1 MKKIYVPILLSILAC
16 IMYGCGKGNS
26 ESENIYVHENI
37 STVSS
42 TESTPMATD
51 ATTNTAVITAEQ
63 QSVND
68 IPRIG
73 APLYYRKLVGNIE
86 IPDFG
91 EYDAS
96 SLADIVAFEESMLHD
111 SVGVIEGEI
120 LDVYVNKYEYETA
133 SDKFT
138 SNGRIYHKPQT
149 IAYKIKVNRVLSG
162 DFSIGDVVTV
172 EDHYYVLESILSIRK
187 GATYVIPIGKGDG
200 KIYETDEIVSGDTSL
215 ESCYYTLYQFHPQIE
230 KVDGGY
236 IVPIDWKNLITEEC
250 TAIIMDIDENGFP
263 FSDSLYY
270 VPENVF
276 NDRINLIIHS

>member
-16 IMYGCGKGNS
+16 ITYGCGKGNP

-42 TESTPMATD
+42 AESTPMATD

-68 IPRIG
+68 TPRIG
-73 APLYYRKLVGNIE
+73 APLYYSKLVGNIE

-187 GATYVIPIGKGDG
+187 GETYVIPIGESDG
-200 KIYETDEIVSGDTSL
+200 KIYDHDEIISGDTSL

-236 IVPIDWKNLITEEC
+236 IVPIDWKTLITEDC
-250 TAIIMDIDENGFP
+250 TAIIMDVDENGSP

-270 VPENVF
+270 VPDSIF
-276 NDRINLIIHS
+276 NERIDLIIHS

>member
-26 ESENIYVHENI
+26 ESESISVDENI

-42 TESTPMATD
+42 AESTPMATD
-51 ATTNTAVITAEQ
+51 ATTNAAVITAEQ

-68 IPRIG
+68 TPRIG
-73 APLYYRKLVGNIE
+73 APLYYSKLVGNIE
-86 IPDFG
+86 IPDLG
-91 EYDAS
+91 EYDTS
-96 SLADIVAFEESMLHD
+96 SLADVVAFEEAMLND
-111 SVGVIEGEI
+111 SIGIIEGEI
-120 LDVYVNKYEYETA
+120 LDVYVNNYEYETA
-133 SDKFT
+133 SDKFEP
-138 SNGRIYHKPQT
+138 NGRLYHKPQT

-236 IVPIDWKNLITEEC
+236 IVPIDWKTLITEEC